1 MLIMVC
7 TAFHFSLFGKR
18 ELIPTQG
25 LLNIHQQLRSILK
38 QGKEKAVPK
47 DFTLRIGLHTLT
59 GASWASVQQ
68 STDSEVL
75 NIWMDTP
82 KPPALSVQ
90 DADGN
95 ILTEQQDAQN
105 SDTESLHKATPAR
118 TARDPTYKE
127 LNPVPVIKPFLE
139 WFVLDDFENR
149 DESTPE
155 VRVNRFLSTIYY
167 SLSASCASRST
178 VGAPQA
184 AQIPQPGQNPAQL
197 PAAQT
202 EQMTVAS
209 QNPQMG
215 HALQGVSPGQSGQI
229 ASSGL
234 TSLPGQTPPTGQT
247 SQASQ
252 TALSAQMLPTQ
263 ANAIGRPN
271 ISVIG
276 KTARDV
282 DNLTYELITRPG
294 GGDTDIKQQ
303 LRKETVKL
311 FDSYV
316 PKMHSETLAP
326 VRLFWGLLYELIV
339 STFLLRTTIC
349 GAETKRRM
357 MVRICSFFTTRF
369 GISTSGLKD
378 CTLESITN
386 VRLTITPEQ

>member
-7 TAFHFSLFGKR
+7 TAFHFTLFERR
-18 ELIPTQG
+18 ELIPSQG
-25 LLNIHQQLRSILK
+25 LLNIHQQLRSNLK
-38 QGKEKAVPK
+38 QGKEKATPK
-47 DFTLRIGLHTLT
+47 DFTLRIGIHTLT
-59 GASWASVQQ
+59 GASWSSVQQ
-68 STDSEVL
+68 SADSEVL

-90 DADGN
+90 DTDGN
-95 ILTEQQDAQN
+95 TITERQDAQI

-118 TARDPTYKE
+118 TASDRTYKE

-149 DESTPE
+149 DESAPE
-155 VRVNRFLSTIYY
+155 VRVDRFLSAIYY
-167 SLSASCASRST
+167 SLSASCASPNT
-178 VGAPQA
+178 VGAQA
-184 AQIPQPGQNPAQL
+184 AQTPQSGQDPAQQH
-197 PAAQT
+197 AAQT
-202 EQMTVAS
+202 EHMTVAS
-209 QNPQMG
+209 QNPQVG
-215 HALQGVSPGQSGQI
+215 HALQGAFTGQSGQF
-229 ASSGL
+229 ASLGL
-234 TSLPGQTPPTGQT
+234 TSLQGQTPPTGQT

-276 KTARDV
+276 KTAREV
-282 DNLTYELITRPG
+282 DNLRYELRNQSG

-311 FDSYV
+311 FGSYV

-339 STFLLRTTIC
+339 STFLLRLLTC
-349 GAETKRRM
+349 GAETECRRI
-357 MVRICSFFTTRF
+357 VTICSLFTTRF
-369 GISTSGLKD
+369 GISTNGPRD

-386 VRLTITPEQ
+386 IRLTTTPEK

>member
-7 TAFHFSLFGKR
+7 TAFLSTLFGKR
-18 ELIPTQG
+18 ELISTQG
-25 LLNIHQQLRSILK
+25 LLNIHQQLRSVLK
-38 QGKEKAVPK
+38 QGKEKAAPK
-47 DFTLRIGLHTLT
+47 DFTLRIRLHTLT

-82 KPPALSVQ
+82 KPPAVSVQ

-95 ILTEQQDAQN
+95 IITERQDAQN
-105 SDTESLHKATPAR
+105 FDTESLHKATPAT
-118 TARDPTYKE
+118 TATDRMYKE

-149 DESTPE
+149 DESTPD
-155 VRVNRFLSTIYY
+155 VRVNRFLSAIYY
-167 SLSASCASRST
+167 SLSAKCAPRST
-178 VGAPQA
+178 EGAPQA
-184 AQIPQPGQNPAQL
+184 AQIPQSGQNPAQRH
-197 PAAQT
+197 AAQT

-209 QNPQMG
+209 QNPQAG
-215 HALQGVSPGQSGQI
+215 PALQGVFTGQSGQT

-234 TSLPGQTPPTGQT
+234 PSLPGQTSPIGQT

-252 TALSAQMLPTQ
+252 TALLAQMLRTQ
-263 ANAIGRPN
+263 ANAIGRPE
-271 ISVIG
+271 IYVIG

-282 DNLTYELITRPG
+282 DNLTYELRNQSDIN
-294 GGDTDIKQQ
+294 IKQQ
-303 LRKETVKL
+303 LRKETGKV

-339 STFLLRTTIC
+339 CTFLLRIMIC
-349 GAETKRRM
+349 GAEMKHRRI
-357 MVRICSFFTTRF
+357 VRICSFFTTRF
-369 GISTSGLKD
+369 TISTNGPKD

-386 VRLTITPEQ
+386 VILTMIPE